1 MNDAEV
7 LWLMSPEAS
16 ESAKLVLEDFLE
28 RPAWHAKAACRGLG
42 PKEWFTGAPEYVE
55 RARAVCRGC
64 AVSRP
69 CAEYALENPDLDGV
83 WAGLTKVERRQLRRR
98 GTAVA

>member
-1 MNDAEV
+1 MMNEALM
-7 LWLMSPEAS
+7 LWLMTPEAT

-28 RPAWHAKAACRGLG
+28 RPAWHQDAACRGLG

-64 AVSRP
+64 VVQAE
-69 CAEYALENPDLDGV
+69 CAEFAMADPDLTGV
-83 WAGLTKVERRQLRRR
+83 WAGMTATERRELRGGR
-98 GTAVA
+98 VA